1 MKKILTL
8 CLLFILTPSVTYS
21 VEKFQDYELTQ
32 VLILSRHNLRAPI
45 IYADILNRATSK
57 PWPIWHTNNGDL
69 TNKGH
74 QLEIY
79 IGSYFRSW
87 FDRMGLLRQDECS
100 DANNVY
106 VYANN
111 QQRTIASAQSFIS
124 GAFPDCIVK
133 AFYRADMAEGEFD
146 PIFAPVITDNSIEF
160 KRQAISAMKEKL
172 AHLDLAEAYKQV
184 STILDFKNSTLCK
197 RDKLCDLVSYPN
209 KMIISTGKE
218 PLVFG
223 PLGLASNA
231 VDVFDLQYYEGFANK
246 DVAWGTINTPQQ
258 WKTLNKIKNGYHAV
272 AFTTKIVAKNIAKP
286 LLKYIDLHFVQ
297 RRKIEGSKLL
307 IMFGHDSNIASVMS
321 ALDFAPYQLPEQYEK
336 TPIGGKLV
344 FQRWHNK
351 KTNKDYLKIEY
362 IYPSVNQL
370 RYGTALTLNNPL
382 KQVTL
387 SLKNCPIDGNGLCN
401 WNDFEKNMQHA
412 LEDEILLIR

>member
-8 CLLFILTPSVTYS
+8 CLLFILIPSVSYS
-21 VEKFQDYELTQ
+21 LEKFEDYELTQ

-45 IYADILNRATSK
+45 IFADILSRATNK
-57 PWPIWHTNNGDL
+57 PLPIWHTKAGNL
-69 TNKGH
+69 TTKGH

-79 IGSYFRSW
+79 MGSYFRAW
-87 FDRMGLLRQDECS
+87 FDSMRLLRQDQCPDS
-100 DANNVY
+100 NNVY
-106 VYANN
+106 IYANN
-111 QQRTIASAQSFIS
+111 LQRTIATAQSFIT
-124 GAFPDCIVK
+124 GAFPDCLVNV
-133 AFYRADMAEGEFD
+133 FYRSDISEGKFD
-146 PIFAPVITDNSIEF
+146 PIFASVITDNSTEF
-160 KRQAISAMKEKL
+160 KRQAISAMREKL
-172 AHLDLAEAYKQV
+172 SHLDLAEAYKQV

-197 RDKLCDLVSYPN
+197 KEKLCDLVNYPN
-209 KMIISTGKE
+209 KMIISAGKE
-218 PLVFG
+218 PFVFG
-223 PLGLASNA
+223 PLGLVTNA
-231 VDVFDLQYYEGFANK
+231 VDIFDLQYYEGFATK
-246 DVAWGTINTPQQ
+246 DVAWGTINTPEQ
-258 WKTLNKIKNGYHAV
+258 WKTLNKIKNGYYAV

-297 RRKIEGSKLL
+297 RRKIENSKLL

-370 RYGTALTLNNPL
+370 RYSTALKLNNPP

-401 WNDFEKNMQHA
+401 WNNFEKSMQQA
-412 LEDEILLIR
+412 LRH